1 MPFAK
6 GQVSNPEGARREK
19 RFYAALERAVL
30 ADEGKLLRAAAD
42 KLLECAASGAPW
54 AISLLADRL
63 DGKAAQSIDM
73 NIRRTAQEMED
84 AELLDLAR
92 RGSERAATEK
102 VCETEPS
109 SVH

>member
-1 MPFAK
+1 MWKK
-6 GQVSNPEGARREK
+6 GESGNPNGAQREK
-19 RFYAALERAVL
+19 RFYNALERAVL
-30 ADEGKLLRAAAD
+30 ADNGQKLRDIAER
-42 KLLECAASGAPW
+42 LLDCALKGEAW

-73 NIRRTAQEMED
+73 TIRRTALEMED

-92 RGSERAATEK
+92 RGSDGTAAET
-102 VCETEPS
+102 VRETEPS